1 MNKEQQVMS
10 DFNQFIELVSH
21 WKNNCI
27 DFGEGII
34 LYRGEIHILFMIG
47 NIPGIFSSEIARR
60 FGVTRA
66 VIYKSILKLEKQGFL
81 KKETDSQDKKRYQ
94 HYLTAK
100 GKKAYAAHEKFMK
113 AHDSY
118 MYDYLHTLSQS
129 ELNTII
135 TFLLYAQN
143 MIKNHF

>member
-66 VIYKSILKLEKQGFL
+66 VISKSILKLEKQGFL
-81 KKETDSQDKKRYQ
+81 KRKLIPK
-94 HYLTAK
+94 
-100 GKKAYAAHEKFMK
+100 
-113 AHDSY
+113 
-118 MYDYLHTLSQS
+118 
-129 ELNTII
+129 
-135 TFLLYAQN
+135 
-143 MIKNHF
+143 IKSAINSI

>member
-1 MNKEQQVMS
+1 MKQE
-10 DFNQFIELVSH
+10 
-21 WKNNCI
+21 
-27 DFGEGII
+27 
-34 LYRGEIHILFMIG
+34 
-47 NIPGIFSSEIARR
+47 
-60 FGVTRA
+60 
-66 VIYKSILKLEKQGFL
+66 LEKQGFL

-94 HYLTAK
+94 LYLTAK